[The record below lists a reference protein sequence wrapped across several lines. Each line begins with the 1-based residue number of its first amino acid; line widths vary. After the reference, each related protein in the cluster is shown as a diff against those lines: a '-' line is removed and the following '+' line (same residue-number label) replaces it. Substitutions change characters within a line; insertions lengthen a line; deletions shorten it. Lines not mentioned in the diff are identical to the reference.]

1 MSTECR
7 GGTNCKIMALADEQS
22 IPGLDN
28 VCLSGE
34 LWRVVPVNIPL
45 LLQEDKVT
53 FGVVCLHYLR
63 LQSPGCVSVASFG
76 LQQRPEHREH
86 TKQSFRQLYASIC
99 GVRR

>member
-1 MSTECR
+1 M
-7 GGTNCKIMALADEQS
+7 TNQFQAWIMF
-22 IPGLDN
+22 G
-28 VCLSGE
+28 LSGE

-63 LQSPGCVSVASFG
+63 LQSLGCVSVASFG
-76 LQQRPEHREH
+76 LQQRPEH

-99 GVRR
+99 GGLRDEVFTDSCI